1 MSKLNI
7 RIAVIVLATV
17 LSATGYAA
25 AKGGGG
31 GHGGGGHG
39 GGGGGHG
46 GAHFG
51 GGGHAG
57 GHFGGRAHFG
67 GSGGHIGGRSASSRS
82 FARPGS
88 SRNNMRSGA
97 VRNALS
103 SHALARGLRN
113 TAALRNPNVR
123 AQIAAGAAMAG
134 WYYGRTGSGWWQHS
148 NGGYGWVGPL
158 FWPFAYLDIY
168 DYAIWGTGFG
178 APFWGYG
185 YDDIYAGMF
194 APYGY
199 DDLTGYLPPRASAA
213 PGTPSAAPDRLAQL
227 CGEDSHDIAG
237 LPIDLIQQTIEPTE
251 TQRAALDDL
260 ANVSVTAAQTIKAT
274 CPTGVSLTA
283 PSRLAFMQQRIE
295 AMIAAVATVQPS
307 LDKFYSLLNDEQK
320 ARLNALGD
328 EQRRRVATRNRA
340 GPLAQSCNV
349 AQSAALK
356 WPTEEV
362 DARLRPT
369 DPQRTSLVALQDASA
384 KAAEMLKTSCQ
395 VNDEITPP
403 ARLVAV
409 GKRLETMLQAV
420 KLVRSALDDFYA
432 TLSDEQK
439 AQFEAIGPQR
449 AASSDQPDMMQRNSR
464 RHRRELFG
472 N

>member
-17 LSATGYAA
+17 LSAAGYAA

-39 GGGGGHG
+39 GGGHG

-51 GGGHAG
+51 GGGHRG

-67 GSGGHIGGRSASSRS
+67 GAGRHIGGRSAS
-82 FARPGS
+82 FAVHD
-88 SRNNMRSGA
+88 MRSGS
-97 VRNALS
+97 VHSALN
-103 SHALARGLRN
+103 SHALARTLRN
-113 TAALRNPNVR
+113 TAALRNPNIR

-134 WYYGRTGSGWWQHS
+134 WYNGRTGSGWWQHS

-158 FWPFAYLDIY
+158 FWPFAYFDIY
-168 DYAIWGTGFG
+168 DYAIWGNGFG

-199 DDLTGYLPPRASAA
+199 DDLAGYLPPRASPA
-213 PGTPSAAPDRLAQL
+213 PGNPNAALDQLAQM
-227 CGEDSHDIAG
+227 CGEDGRDIAG
-237 LPIDLIQQTIEPTE
+237 LPIDQIQQAIEPTE
-251 TQRAALDDL
+251 TQRAALDEL
-260 ANVSVTAAQTIKAT
+260 ANASVTAAQNIKAA
-274 CPTGVSLTA
+274 CPTRISLTA

-295 AMIAAVATVQPS
+295 AMIAAVATVRPS

-328 EQRRRVATRNRA
+328 DQRRRITARNRNRSF
-340 GPLAQSCNV
+340 AQSCDI
-349 AQSAALK
+349 AQPAALK
-356 WPTEEV
+356 WPTEEI

-369 DPQRTSLVALQDASA
+369 DPQRASLVALQDASA
-384 KAAEMLKTSCQ
+384 KTADLLKTSCQ
-395 VNDEITPP
+395 ADDAITPP
-403 ARLVAV
+403 ARLAAV
-409 GKRLETMLQAV
+409 GKRLDTMLQAV
-420 KLVRSALDDFYA
+420 KLVRSALDDFYG

-449 AASSDQPDMMQRNSR
+449 TASSDQPDTMQRHSR
-464 RHRRELFG
+464 RHHRELFG

>member
-1 MSKLNI
+1 
-7 RIAVIVLATV
+7 
-17 LSATGYAA
+17 
-25 AKGGGG
+25 
-31 GHGGGGHG
+31 
-39 GGGGGHG
+39 
-46 GAHFG
+46 
-51 GGGHAG
+51 
-57 GHFGGRAHFG
+57 
-67 GSGGHIGGRSASSRS
+67 
-82 FARPGS
+82 
-88 SRNNMRSGA
+88 
-97 VRNALS
+97 
-103 SHALARGLRN
+103 
-113 TAALRNPNVR
+113 
-123 AQIAAGAAMAG
+123 MAG

-199 DDLTGYLPPRASAA
+199 DDLTGYLPPRASTA
-213 PGTPSAAPDRLAQL
+213 PGTPSAGPDRLAQL

-237 LPIDLIQQTIEPTE
+237 LPIDLIQQSIGPTE

-283 PSRLAFMQQRIE
+283 PSRLTFMQQRIE
-295 AMIAAVATVQPS
+295 AMIAAVAAVQPS

-328 EQRRRVATRNRA
+328 EQRRRVATRKRA
-340 GPLAQSCNV
+340 GPLAQSCSV

-369 DPQRTSLVALQDASA
+369 DTQRTSLVALQDASA
-384 KAAEMLKTSCQ
+384 KAAEMLKISCQ

-420 KLVRSALDDFYA
+420 KQVRSALDDFYA

-449 AASSDQPDMMQRNSR
+449 SASSDQPDMMQGNGR
-464 RHRRELFG
+464 RYRR
-472 N
+472 